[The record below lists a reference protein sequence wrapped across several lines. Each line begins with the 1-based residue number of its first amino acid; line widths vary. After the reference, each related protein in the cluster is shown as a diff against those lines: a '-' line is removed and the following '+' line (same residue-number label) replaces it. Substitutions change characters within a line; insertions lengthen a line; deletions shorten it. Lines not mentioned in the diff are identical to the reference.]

1 MNQEEV
7 ECPRITGGL
16 FICSKKA
23 GGKRQVEAATC
34 KIGIQTESPAGFIQV
49 GTGEAFPGSAG
60 KDGLVALSVFSPS
73 FHLCLLFVFR

>member
-1 MNQEEV
+1 M
-7 ECPRITGGL
+7 
-16 FICSKKA
+16 
-23 GGKRQVEAATC
+23 EAATC
-34 KIGIQTESPAGFIQV
+34 KIGIQIESPAGFIQV